1 MEGLADVEPQRDC
14 EAVKQTVADTEGVMN
29 ALLLRDCVSLEE
41 KEGDGDELEDTHT
54 VFEKNPLVVVQ
65 PEAVGEM
72 EGNSVGLPDTVLQD
86 ECELVGHIVEET
98 EAELQALLLRD
109 CVPLEVYEEE
119 EELL

>member
-109 CVPLEVYEEE
+109 CVPLEVNEEE